1 MVRHGER
8 VHPMWVMIL
17 VKVNHLLLT
26 INSATN
32 ILLYSYKVSYSFFFC
47 PCFLLMKVNHPP
59 FTINSNILLYSY
71 KVGLQCFSGS
81 FWELLEIFDY
91 SSMLLQSQGTDGYPW
106 EPLHSCS
113 RICIYVELL
122 LMQDFKFRSV
132 VLSAFQSK
140 RQSLEM
146 SMKGSFSARHRSR

>member
-1 MVRHGER
+1 MQNSHCLLG
-8 VHPMWVMIL
+8 L
-17 VKVNHLLLT
+17 V
-26 INSATN
+26 
-32 ILLYSYKVSYSFFFC
+32 
-47 PCFLLMKVNHPP
+47 
-59 FTINSNILLYSY
+59 
-71 KVGLQCFSGS
+71 LQCLSGS